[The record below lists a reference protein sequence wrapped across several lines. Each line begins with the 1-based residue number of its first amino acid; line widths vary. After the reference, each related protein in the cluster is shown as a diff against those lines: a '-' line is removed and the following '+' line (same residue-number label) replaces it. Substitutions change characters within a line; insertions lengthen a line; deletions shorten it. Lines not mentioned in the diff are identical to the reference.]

1 MNFLIQIYTI
11 EHIHKHFVNLCQYL
25 HKIFLQDRVIVIFY
39 HLIQK
44 DYLNY
49 EKTETKEE
57 DQKETKEEDQ
67 KETKQ
72 EEETETKEEEET
84 ETKEEEKGDDANLGS
99 DTSSPAPPLQE
110 AVANKEDESHR
121 DSAVGNCCHM
131 KWGKSSLLV
140 RCLANPKRFHCGASD
155 RKPYLGKTHGKGL
168 LAKILDKIDRMDT
181 RLNHI
186 HSVVRSI
193 HAKHGKGSNGVLDE
207 ESGIILSEH

>member
-1 MNFLIQIYTI
+1 MKENDDNG
-11 EHIHKHFVNLCQYL
+11 V
-25 HKIFLQDRVIVIFY
+25 
-39 HLIQK
+39 
-44 DYLNY
+44 
-49 EKTETKEE
+49 KTV
-57 DQKETKEEDQ
+57 
-67 KETKQ
+67 
-72 EEETETKEEEET
+72 
-84 ETKEEEKGDDANLGS
+84 AP
-99 DTSSPAPPLQE
+99 SPPVQE
-110 AVANKEDESHR
+110 ARANKEGATHS

-186 HSVVRSI
+186 HNVVRSI
-193 HAKHGKGSNGVLDE
+193 HAKHGKDSNGVLDE